1 MKDIKKV
8 LLPEIEEFRKV
19 GHKFV
24 NGEISVMDF
33 KGQSGGM
40 GVYAH
45 RGGKEFMIRLRIP
58 SGIITMPQFKLICD
72 WADKYKLG
80 GLHFTTRQA
89 IQYHGISIDDV
100 CNLMNDALENDIYTR
115 GAGGNFPRNVALS
128 PLSGV
133 DKDEAFD
140 PTPYALATGEY
151 FMERIT
157 TYKLPR
163 KLKVSFSNGSS
174 DTAHC
179 TIQDLG
185 FLAVRKDG
193 KDYFRVY
200 LGGGLGRNPK
210 VALLYPELIE
220 PSEVLNY
227 VEAMVRLFKAE
238 GNYENKAKARVRY
251 MVDKLGEEG
260 FINEYKKYVEIV
272 KKEEGYNLSV
282 EPKRYTKDGIETNT
296 TNLRL
301 VEQKQSGLYSVYVHP
316 VGGQIKLSDLRTIIS
331 TLEKFDDPEIRL
343 SMTEGV
349 YFRNLNGREAEELL
363 EVTKSIG
370 GTTSFDYSVACIG
383 VPTCQIGICESQGA
397 LRETL
402 NYVKENV
409 SNIDLLPRL
418 YFSGCPN
425 SCGVHEIAE
434 IGFTGKKKR
443 INNVIEE
450 AYEIHVDGSFVE
462 GEARLGKC
470 YGDIA
475 KKDIP
480 MFICELANNL
490 NSANKNFVEYI
501 KSNDSEFKALV
512 EKYNC

>member
-1 MKDIKKV
+1 MEKLKEV

-24 NGEISVMDF
+24 NGEMSVMDF
-33 KGQSGGM
+33 KHASGGM
-40 GVYAH
+40 GAYAH
-45 RGGKEFMIRLRIP
+45 RGGKEFMLRLRIP
-58 SGIITMPQFKLICD
+58 SGIITMPQLRMICD
-72 WADKYKLG
+72 WAEKYKLG

-89 IQYHGISIDDV
+89 IQYHGLSIDEV
-100 CNLMNDALENDIYTR
+100 CDLMKEALDKDIYTR

-133 DKDEAFD
+133 DKEEAFD
-140 PTPYALATGEY
+140 PTPYAVATGKY

-157 TYKLPR
+157 SYKLPR
-163 KLKVSFSNGSS
+163 KLKVCFSNGSN

-179 TIQDLG
+179 TVQDLG
-185 FLAVRKDG
+185 FLAVNKDG
-193 KDYFRVY
+193 KEYFRVY

-210 VALLYPELIE
+210 LALIYPELIE

-272 KKEEGYNLSV
+272 KKEENYKLLA
-282 EPKRYTKDGIETNT
+282 EAKKYTKAGIETNI
-296 TNLRL
+296 TNSRL
-301 VEQKQSGLYSVYVHP
+301 VAQKQPGLYSVYVHP
-316 VGGQIKLSDLRTIIS
+316 VGGQIKLSDLKTIIS

-349 YFRNLNGREAEELL
+349 YFRNLNGKEAEELL
-363 EVTKSIG
+363 EVTKSMG
-370 GTTSFDYSVACIG
+370 GTTSFDYSVSCIG
-383 VPTCQIGICESQGA
+383 VPTCQIGICESQKA

-402 NYVKENV
+402 NYVKGNV

-418 YFSGCPN
+418 YFSGCGN

-434 IGFTGKKKR
+434 IGFTGKKKK
-443 INNVIEE
+443 INDVVEE

-480 MFICELANNL
+480 IFICELANNL
-490 NSANKNFVEYI
+490 NSVNKSFIEYI
-501 KSNDSEFKALV
+501 KSNESEFKTLV

>member
-1 MKDIKKV
+1 MENLKER

-24 NGEISVMDF
+24 NGEMSVMDF
-33 KGQSGGM
+33 KHASGGM
-40 GVYAH
+40 GAYAH
-45 RGGKEFMIRLRIP
+45 RGGKEFMLRLRMP
-58 SGIITMPQFKLICD
+58 SGIITMPQLKLIYD
-72 WADKYKLG
+72 WAEKYKLG

-89 IQYHGISIDDV
+89 IQYHGLSIDEV
-100 CNLMNDALENDIYTR
+100 CDLMKEALDKDIYTR

-133 DKDEAFD
+133 DKEEAFD
-140 PTPYALATGEY
+140 VTPYAVATGEY

-163 KLKVSFSNGSS
+163 KLKVSFSNASS

-185 FLAVRKDG
+185 FLAVNKDG

-210 VALLYPELIE
+210 LALIYPELIE

-260 FINEYKKYVEIV
+260 FIAEYKKYVDEV
-272 KKEEGYNLSV
+272 KKEENYKLSV
-282 EPKRYTKDGIETNT
+282 EAKKYDKKGIETNI
-296 TNLRL
+296 TNSRL
-301 VEQKQSGLYSVYVHP
+301 VEQKQAGLYSVYLHP
-316 VGGQIKLSDLRTIIS
+316 VGGQIKLSDLKAIID
-331 TLEKFDDPEIRL
+331 TLERFDDPEIRL

-349 YFRNLNGREAEELL
+349 YFRNLNGKEAEELL
-363 EVTKSIG
+363 EVTNNMG
-370 GTTSFDYSVACIG
+370 GLTSFDYSVSCIG
-383 VPTCQIGICESQGA
+383 VPTCQIGICESQEV

-402 NYVKENV
+402 DHVKKNV
-409 SNIDLLPRL
+409 SNVDLLPRL
-418 YFSGCPN
+418 YFSGCGN

-443 INNVIEE
+443 INDVIQE
-450 AYEIHVDGSFVE
+450 AYEVHVDGSFVE

-470 YGDIA
+470 FGDIA
-475 KKDIP
+475 RKDIP
-480 MFICELANNL
+480 MFICELAENL
-490 NSANKNFVEYI
+490 NTANKPFIEYI
-501 KSNDSEFKALV
+501 KSNENEFKALV

>member
-1 MKDIKKV
+1 MKNLKEI

-19 GHKFV
+19 GHKFA
-24 NGEISVMDF
+24 NGEMTVMDF
-33 KGQSGGM
+33 KHASGGM

-89 IQYHGISIDDV
+89 IQYHGLSIDEV
-100 CNLMNDALENDIYTR
+100 CDLMKEALENDIYTR

-133 DKDEAFD
+133 DKEEAFD

-163 KLKVSFSNGSS
+163 KLKVSFSNASS

-185 FLAVRKDG
+185 FLAVNDNG

-200 LGGGLGRNPK
+200 VGGGLGRNPK
-210 VALLYPELIE
+210 LALTYPELIE
-220 PSEVLNY
+220 PSDVLNY

-238 GNYENKAKARVRY
+238 GNYENKGKARVRY
-251 MVDKLGEEG
+251 IVDKLGEEG
-260 FINEYKKYVEIV
+260 FINEYKKYVEEV
-272 KKEEGYNLSV
+272 KNEGSLKFNFNVKEYIKE
-282 EPKRYTKDGIETNT
+282 GIETNISHK
-296 TNLRL
+296 RL
-301 VEQKQSGLYSVYVHP
+301 IAQKQPGLYSVYLHP
-316 VGGQIKLSDLRTIIS
+316 VGGQIKVSDLKILVS
-331 TLEKFDDPEIRL
+331 TLEKFDNPEMRL

-349 YFRNLNGREAEELL
+349 YFRNLNGKEAEELL
-363 EVTKSIG
+363 KATDTMG
-370 GTTSFDYSVACIG
+370 GESSFEYSVSCIG
-383 VPTCQIGICESQGA
+383 VPTCQMGIAESQQA
-397 LRETL
+397 LKETL
-402 NYVKENV
+402 SYVKENV
-409 SNIDLLPRL
+409 SNLSLLPRL

-425 SCGVHEIAE
+425 SCGVHQIAE

-443 INNVIEE
+443 INDVIEE
-450 AYEIHVDGSFVE
+450 AYEIHVNGSFVE
-462 GEARLGKC
+462 GEARLGEC
-470 YGDIA
+470 YGDVA
-475 KKDIP
+475 RKDIP
-480 MFICELANNL
+480 KFICELANNL
-490 NSANKNFVEYI
+490 NDCNKSFINYI
-501 KSNDSEFKALV
+501 NENKEEFKKLV

>member
-1 MKDIKKV
+1 MKNLKAV

-19 GHKFV
+19 GHKFA
-24 NGEISVMDF
+24 NGDMSVMDF
-33 KGQSGGM
+33 KHASGGM

-58 SGIITMPQFKLICD
+58 SGIITMPQLKLICD
-72 WADKYKLG
+72 WAEKYKLG

-89 IQYHGISIDDV
+89 IQYHGLSIDEICD
-100 CNLMNDALENDIYTR
+100 LMKEALENDIYTR

-133 DKDEAFD
+133 DKEEAFD

-163 KLKVSFSNGSS
+163 KLKVSFSNASS

-185 FLAVRKDG
+185 FLAVSKDG
-193 KDYFRVY
+193 KEYFRVY
-200 LGGGLGRNPK
+200 AGGGLGRNPK
-210 VALLYPELIE
+210 LALVYPELIE

-238 GNYENKAKARVRY
+238 GNYENKAKARIRY
-251 MVDKLGEEG
+251 IVDKLGEEG
-260 FINEYKKYVEIV
+260 FISEYKKYVEEV
-272 KKEEGYNLSV
+272 KNEGVLKVDCKPKEYNKEGIDINISN
-282 EPKRYTKDGIETNT
+282 E
-296 TNLRL
+296 RL
-301 VEQKQSGLYSVYVHP
+301 VEQKQSGLYSVYLHP
-316 VGGQIKLSDLRTIIS
+316 VGGQIKLNDLKTIMSI
-331 TLEKFDDPEIRL
+331 LEKFDDPEIRL

-349 YFRNLNGREAEELL
+349 YFRNLNGKEAEELL
-363 EVTKSIG
+363 EVTNTMG
-370 GTTSFDYSVACIG
+370 GANSFEYSVSCIG
-383 VPTCQIGICESQGA
+383 VPTCQMGICESQEV

-402 NYVKENV
+402 SYVKENV
-409 SNIDLLPRL
+409 SNLSLLPRL
-418 YFSGCPN
+418 YFSGCGN
-425 SCGVHEIAE
+425 SCGVHQIGE

-443 INNVIEE
+443 INDVIEE
-450 AYEIHVDGSFVE
+450 AYEVHVNGSFIE
-462 GEARLGKC
+462 GEARLGQWF
-470 YGDIA
+470 GDIA
-475 KKDIP
+475 RKDIP
-480 MFICELANNL
+480 KFICELANNL
-490 NSANKNFVEYI
+490 NANNKCFLEYI
-501 KSNDSEFKALV
+501 NDNKEEFKSLV